1 MDNTLVGVVV
11 GAVITAIFS
20 FFQEK
25 RRKIW
30 ERQDY
35 LTRKKE
41 ETYQLALSLFI
52 SMLSKCTSQ
61 SLNFKELHADLQKV
75 YPSVWLYASK
85 EISSSFD
92 KLNEDLC
99 KGILRQAT
107 VQEKLNQLVELMRKD
122 IGQQEFK
129 LDIQ

>member
-1 MDNTLVGVVV
+1 MDNALVGVVV

-99 KGILRQAT
+99 KGTLRQAA

>member
-1 MDNTLVGVVV
+1 MDNALVGVVV

-99 KGILRQAT
+99 KGILRQAA
-107 VQEKLNQLVELMRKD
+107 VQEKLNQLVELMRND